1 MPELPVMPEEE
12 LEMEAPAMDSDLNS
26 LLDELSELVPSA
38 EAEIAV
44 PDITVLIFLMS
55 PEVAEEPKLEP
66 KSLAA
71 EEVKTDA
78 VRTQTPAW

>member
-1 MPELPVMPEEE
+1 MLIKRVRK
-12 LEMEAPAMDSDLNS
+12 
-26 LLDELSELVPSA
+26 PSA

-44 PDITVLIFLMS
+44 PDITVLIFLVS
-55 PEVAEEPKLEP
+55 AEVADEPKLEP

-78 VRTQTPAW
+78 VSTHTPAW